1 MPTAKSQRSSA
12 MVHSDDEKLLRT
24 KDVVI
29 HMSSEKR
36 KKCRC
41 CEKRL
46 MALPLIG
53 FTLFSIACLLGVGYF
68 SVRRVT
74 SSVYHTEGVVP
85 SYAIAGLVSRLYCFV
100 WFQFHKILKNYRF
113 TSQPTRH
120 LHNSI
125 QFYTLILVVCDS
137 QVVSSLVF
145 TVVAGLLCFSGAL
158 FTGTEVAPLFSGIDT
173 CQYYPVETSCK
184 CFHHSELRQVSI
196 IFRGTV
202 NCKGIQFKLS
212 SLVYGMSGV
221 YAGGVLTCIIAT
233 VMETMFL
240 CRRKPSKTT
249 LHSRSD
255 GDGKCTVN
263 SQHSQTSPTD
273 LSTVEADGEEENEEV
288 IEEIGGATGIQ
299 RSTIETQTSQS
310 SSSFVREAPCTHYVV
325 DLNSP
330 RRDYVINYNSN
341 SRHDPPPPY
350 SEM

>member
-1 MPTAKSQRSSA
+1 
-12 MVHSDDEKLLRT
+12 
-24 KDVVI
+24 
-29 HMSSEKR
+29 
-36 KKCRC
+36 
-41 CEKRL
+41 
-46 MALPLIG
+46 MALPVIG

-85 SYAIAGLVSRLYCFV
+85 SYAIAGLLGATGLQLMLLLKTNSRCV
-100 WFQFHKILKNYRF
+100 
-113 TSQPTRH
+113 
-120 LHNSI
+120 
-125 QFYTLILVVCDS
+125 
-137 QVVSSLVF
+137 VVSSLVF
-145 TVVAGLLCFSGAL
+145 TVVAGLLCFSGAV

-184 CFHHSELRQVSI
+184 CFHQSELRQVSI

-202 NCKGIQFKLS
+202 NCNGIQFKLS

-240 CRRKPSKTT
+240 CRRKPSKST

-263 SQHSQTSPTD
+263 SQHSQTSQSD

-325 DLNSP
+325 DLSSP

>member
-1 MPTAKSQRSSA
+1 MRA
-12 MVHSDDEKLLRT
+12 H
-24 KDVVI
+24 
-29 HMSSEKR
+29 
-36 KKCRC
+36 
-41 CEKRL
+41 
-46 MALPLIG
+46 
-53 FTLFSIACLLGVGYF
+53 
-68 SVRRVT
+68 
-74 SSVYHTEGVVP
+74 
-85 SYAIAGLVSRLYCFV
+85 LVSNNLERIKFSLPKRYRI
-100 WFQFHKILKNYRF
+100 WRF

-125 QFYTLILVVCDS
+125 QFYTLILVVCYS

-240 CRRKPSKTT
+240 CRRKPSK
-249 LHSRSD
+249 
-255 GDGKCTVN
+255 
-263 SQHSQTSPTD
+263 
-273 LSTVEADGEEENEEV
+273 
-288 IEEIGGATGIQ
+288 
-299 RSTIETQTSQS
+299 
-310 SSSFVREAPCTHYVV
+310 VRV
-325 DLNSP
+325 
-330 RRDYVINYNSN
+330 NSN
-341 SRHDPPPPY
+341 SLSDIEPREIPRQKSLNGTVRY
-350 SEM
+350 SPFWKWSLSFKSYPRSREKKMSGKTSTLSLSCRLPSSRNGHAGG